1 MKKILAILGVLT
13 FAIAGCGNEKADQY
27 YANGIESIKNGD
39 YDTAITDMEQ
49 VIQAEE
55 RLPEAYR
62 AYGIAWLAKKS
73 YPEAIAAFSR
83 SLNSM
88 DNENEEFEKDVMY
101 YLAESRLLQGE
112 VDKALEVYGDILKM
126 GKDPQ
131 AFFLRGKV
139 YMNRNDYENAGKDFA
154 RAVDGCK
161 DYNLYINIYQI
172 YADKNKSVEGD
183 AYLEQALAMEP
194 KTGEDYYHRGR
205 IYEYRKDYEK
215 AREELIQSLN
225 LEYEDAMLLL
235 GRIYLET
242 DDSASARAMYREYLS
257 KSENGARAY
266 NGLAICDIYEENYD
280 SALENIEKGLAENN
294 LEEDRGLLYN
304 EIVAYEGKRDF
315 ETAKKKMKVFLEK
328 YPDDEDALR
337 ENEFLST
344 R

>member
-27 YANGIESIKNGD
+27 YANGIEVIKNGD

-139 YMNRNDYENAGKDFA
+139 YMNRNDYEND
-154 RAVDGCK
+154 
-161 DYNLYINIYQI
+161 
-172 YADKNKSVEGD
+172 
-183 AYLEQALAMEP
+183 
-194 KTGEDYYHRGR
+194 
-205 IYEYRKDYEK
+205 
-215 AREELIQSLN
+215 
-225 LEYEDAMLLL
+225 
-235 GRIYLET
+235 
-242 DDSASARAMYREYLS
+242 
-257 KSENGARAY
+257 
-266 NGLAICDIYEENYD
+266 
-280 SALENIEKGLAENN
+280 
-294 LEEDRGLLYN
+294 
-304 EIVAYEGKRDF
+304 
-315 ETAKKKMKVFLEK
+315 
-328 YPDDEDALR
+328 
-337 ENEFLST
+337 
-344 R
+344 